1 MAAVVR
7 IAQLSLQAVGVAQAV
22 TPVMV
27 GKAVFSSV
35 AEELPVL
42 AARVGAVRAPF
53 LPVQAVEV

>member
-1 MAAVVR
+1 VVQ

-42 AARVGAVRAPF
+42 VAQAGVARASC
-53 LPVQAVEV
+53 LPAQAVAV